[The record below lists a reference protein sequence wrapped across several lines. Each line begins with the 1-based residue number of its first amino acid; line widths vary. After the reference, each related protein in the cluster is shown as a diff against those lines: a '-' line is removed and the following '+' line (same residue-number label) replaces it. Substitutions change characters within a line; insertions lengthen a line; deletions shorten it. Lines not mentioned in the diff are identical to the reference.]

1 MQQQWEQSELDHRR
15 QLQRDCATEHAKVE
29 AARIL
34 KKEVGEREA
43 TKVKERREHL
53 ETQILENRKAL
64 KENRDD
70 NKEFMDIR
78 DRTKFKKK
86 EEERQR
92 TLQAKLEEE
101 QRRRVEERTA
111 GEWNWAFQLCVL
123 NIIVIAAV
131 ILVVWWDRLK
141 VKNLLTARCADYMA
155 NGTASPPPPKPGRF
169 AWMSFGSIPVIGD
182 VVGGFGTKMAHA
194 GCVAMYGMTVAL
206 VVVGGIVTYG
216 VVA

>member
-1 MQQQWEQSELDHRR
+1 
-15 QLQRDCATEHAKVE
+15 
-29 AARIL
+29 
-34 KKEVGEREA
+34 
-43 TKVKERREHL
+43 
-53 ETQILENRKAL
+53 
-64 KENRDD
+64 
-70 NKEFMDIR
+70 MDIR

-155 NGTASPPPPKPGRF
+155 NGTASPRPR
-169 AWMSFGSIPVIGD
+169 SRVGSR
-182 VVGGFGTKMAHA
+182 
-194 GCVAMYGMTVAL
+194 GCP
-206 VVVGGIVTYG
+206 
-216 VVA
+216 